1 MNLETVIEKHALK
14 NAIDH
19 DGKANA
25 KAVFPKVISEFP
37 EVKNQVKEVM
47 QKIELILK
55 NVNKLGDG
63 DQKIKLLKIDPS
75 MLEKRK
81 PEIKELKLENVQGKV
96 VMRYAPNPNAG
107 MHIGNARAALLNDF
121 FVKKYGGKFILR
133 YDDTDPKNENKKPNK
148 QAYKQIENDLN
159 WLGVEISEIQY
170 ASKRLGKY
178 YTIFEELI
186 KKSKAYICT
195 CESEE
200 WKDLRRTGA
209 ACTCRSNSI
218 YENKRKWNMMLFG
231 DFKQGT
237 AVARLKTDMKFRDP
251 AQRDWV
257 CFRIVN
263 KPNHPI
269 TKNKHTV
276 WPLLDFAS
284 AVDDHDFGVTH
295 ILRGQDLV
303 ISERRQNWLYSYL
316 HWNYPLVITYG
327 HMGVEGAGTFSKS
340 LMSKGITKK
349 KYSGWNDPQLPMITS
364 YARRGFHPES
374 IKKMI
379 IEIGLTGGKINIS
392 EDMLSSYNKKIID
405 HDAKRYFFVKNHQ
418 RHLMKDVNQEI
429 TVPNHPT
436 NPTLGERKIN
446 VKGKV
451 YISKDDVQFL
461 KKTVDCRLIDFAN
474 VKLVKKGE
482 LKLSTR
488 QEIKKEM
495 QKIQW
500 VSSGEKCEVIN
511 KEKVVKGL
519 VEESVLKE
527 KIGTV
532 MQFVRYGF
540 VRLDKKKPLTFV
552 FAHK

>member
-1 MNLETVIEKHALK
+1 MTLRTVIEKHALK

-19 DGKANA
+19 GGKANA
-25 KAVFPKVISEFP
+25 KAVFPKIISEFP

-47 QKIELILK
+47 QQIEQTIK
-55 NVNKLGDG
+55 QVNRLGDG
-63 DQKIKLLKIDPS
+63 DQRIKLLKIDPS
-75 MLEKRK
+75 MLEKKK
-81 PEIKELKLENVQGKV
+81 PEIRELKLENVQGKV

-133 YDDTDPKNENKKPNK
+133 YDDTDPKNENKKPTK
-148 QAYKQIENDLN
+148 QAYKQIQNDLK
-159 WLGVEISEIQY
+159 WLGVEIHEIQH
-170 ASKRLGKY
+170 ASKRLTKY
-178 YTIFEELI
+178 YSIFEELI

-195 CESEE
+195 CDSEE
-200 WKDLRRTGA
+200 WKELRRTGA
-209 ACTCRSNSI
+209 ACVCRSNSI
-218 YENKRKWNMMLFG
+218 YENKRKWSMMLFG

-257 CFRIVN
+257 CFRIIN

-269 TKNKHTV
+269 TKNKHVV

-284 AVDDHDFGVTH
+284 AVDDHDFSVTH

-303 ISERRQNWLYSYL
+303 ISERRQKWLYSYL
-316 HWNYPLVITYG
+316 HWTYPLTITYG
-327 HMGVEGAGTFSKS
+327 HLGVEGAGTFSKS
-340 LMSKGITKK
+340 LMRRGIRKG
-349 KYSGWNDPQLPMITS
+349 KYSGWNDPQLPMIAA
-364 YARRGFHPES
+364 YERKGFQPEA
-374 IKKMI
+374 IRKMI
-379 IEIGLTGGKINIS
+379 IEAGLTGGKINIS
-392 EDMLSSYNKKIID
+392 EDMLSAYNKKIID
-405 HDAKRYFFVKNHQ
+405 HDAKRYFFVKTPQ
-418 RHLMKDVNQEI
+418 RQLMKDVKQELI
-429 TVPNHPT
+429 IPNHPT
-436 NPTLGERKIN
+436 NAALGERKIL

-451 YISKDDVQFL
+451 YISKEDVPFL

-474 VKLVKKGE
+474 VKLIQKGKI
-482 LKLSTR
+482 KLSTR

-500 VSSGEKCEVIN
+500 VSAGEKCEVIR
-511 KEKVVKGL
+511 KGKVVKGL